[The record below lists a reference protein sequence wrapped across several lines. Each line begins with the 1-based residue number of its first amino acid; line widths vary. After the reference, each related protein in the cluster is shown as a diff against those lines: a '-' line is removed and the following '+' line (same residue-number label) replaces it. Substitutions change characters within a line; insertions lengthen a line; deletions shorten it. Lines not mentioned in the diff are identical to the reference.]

1 MESFLWKLFKP
12 NFLIHYWT
20 FGIHYSLLHLYKA
33 LTNPKGFSLSCLR
46 LYPEAKVNKSW
57 GASPWKSPNEALS
70 RVMVFI
76 VTFFKKESDG
86 KKLCARSEGERRR
99 SSEKSSLDRN
109 RSGHPGSPV
118 AIPSRKVYCKL
129 GGGWICDGS
138 KGWVDRFRCI
148 SPISRRAVVNLLK
161 LW

>member
-1 MESFLWKLFKP
+1 VESFLWKLFKP

-70 RVMVFI
+70 RVMVFV
-76 VTFFKKESDG
+76 VTFFRKENDG
-86 KKLCARSEGERRR
+86 KKLSR
-99 SSEKSSLDRN
+99 D
-109 RSGHPGSPV
+109 
-118 AIPSRKVYCKL
+118 RKVREEGLRKEEGRAISL
-129 GGGWICDGS
+129 GKS
-138 KGWVDRFRCI
+138 RVSFR
-148 SPISRRAVVNLLK
+148 NTGT
-161 LW
+161 